1 MTGSTLSTSAGATQ
15 INVGGVGGSVLDGVI
30 TEVVYWAGIFTNAQA
45 SALIANAR
53 AYYGF

>member
-45 SALIANAR
+45 AALIANAR